1 MQEMTG
7 FEAVSRYTKAL
18 SVALHERDPHT
29 RLHCDRVDMLACEI
43 GLALELSE
51 AEIVVLRISSVMH
64 DVGKI
69 GIPDRVLLKPA
80 SFDPD
85 EWEVMK
91 THCARGQRI
100 ICATMLPGA
109 EEIGVIVRHHHEHFN
124 GKGYPDGLAGMD
136 IPLLSRI
143 LSIADSYDAMA
154 TPRVYH
160 QARTHN
166 EIMEVLRSEENVK
179 TDPLI
184 FRKFCEIIEH
194 SSCRVSES

>member
-1 MQEMTG
+1 MP
-7 FEAVSRYTKAL
+7 YTKAL

-43 GLALELSE
+43 GLALELPESE
-51 AEIVVLRISSVMH
+51 IAVLRVSSAMH

-69 GIPDRVLLKPA
+69 GIPDMVLLKPA
-80 SFDPD
+80 SFDAD

-100 ICATMLPGA
+100 VSATMLPDA
-109 EEIGVIVRHHHEHFN
+109 DKIGVIIRHHHEYFN
-124 GKGYPDGLAGMD
+124 GEGYPDGLAGED

-160 QARTHN
+160 RARTHN
-166 EIMEVLRSEENVK
+166 EIMEVLHSEENIK

-184 FRKFCEIIEH
+184 FRKFCEIIEK
-194 SSCRVSES
+194 SPCKVSES